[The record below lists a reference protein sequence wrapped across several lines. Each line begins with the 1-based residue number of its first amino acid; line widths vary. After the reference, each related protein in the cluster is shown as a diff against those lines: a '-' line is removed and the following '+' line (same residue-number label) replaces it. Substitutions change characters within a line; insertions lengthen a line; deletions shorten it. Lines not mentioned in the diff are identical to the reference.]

1 MDKFSTVGVILLLIL
16 AIVGGYMTGL
26 FAGYLYDLGKRR
38 LGKAFTILLN
48 LVFYIVPAWALLSI
62 IPDDGLLFFYLL
74 LLVFYFLGIHDSK
87 QPAVSDDKSDKNYE
101 PYD

>member
-1 MDKFSTVGVILLLIL
+1 MDKFSTVGIILLLIL

-26 FAGYLYDLGKRR
+26 FAGFLYDIGKRR
-38 LGKAFTILLN
+38 LGKALTMLLN
-48 LVFYIVPAWALLSI
+48 AVFYIVPIWAVVSMLT
-62 IPDDGLLFFYLL
+62 DDGLLFFYLL

-87 QPAVSDDKSDKNYE
+87 NPAVRDNKPDKNYE